1 MNHIKQNDRF
11 KITIAVIMLVI
22 FGVLAYVV
30 ASYEPLTFDQRV
42 AAWFYARR
50 TPWLSSLLTAIT
62 FSANWQSIT
71 GICIVLLALPRTR
84 LRYGLPLAL
93 CSIVST
99 IAYEVFK
106 RVFERARPDLSLHLI
121 HQGGFS
127 FPSGHAMTSL
137 VFASV
142 LMLLL
147 RLELRGR
154 RERTLWTVAILLWIL
169 LIGASRVYLGVHYP
183 TDILGGW
190 SLGTFIVLLSE
201 QIAKRV
207 SHFIR
212 MQQSKKES
220 RT

>member
-1 MNHIKQNDRF
+1 MNNIKQQNRL
-11 KITIAVIMLVI
+11 KLTIAVVMLLI
-22 FGVLAYVV
+22 FGALAYAV
-30 ASYEPLTFDQRV
+30 ASHEPLTFDQRV

-50 TPWLSSLLTAIT
+50 IPWLSTLLTAIT
-62 FSANWQSIT
+62 YSANWQAIT

-84 LRYGLPLAL
+84 LRYGFPLAL

-121 HQGGFS
+121 QQGGFS

-147 RLELRGR
+147 QLEFRGK
-154 RERTLWTVAILLWIL
+154 RERSIWTAAILLWIL

-190 SLGTFIVLLSE
+190 SLGIFIVLLSE

-212 MQQSKKES
+212 IRQSKKES
-220 RT
+220 GS